1 MRKSMWCVLACF
13 LCVSLPL
20 AAQKVTGTIAGVVS
34 DPAGAVISGA
44 EVTVTNPA
52 TGATRTVKTSERGEY
67 TFADLPAGSYDM
79 TIKAPNFKE
88 YVSKG
93 VQLFVSSTT
102 TVNASL
108 TVGSATEQMTVE
120 ANALQVETSTG
131 AVGNV
136 VEGNQVRELP
146 LNGRSFAQLTQ
157 LMPGVSPQS
166 NFDSKHKGLE
176 AGVDFSVNG
185 NNTTGN
191 IFLVDGVNNN
201 DIGSNRTILV
211 YPSIDA
217 IQEFKI
223 LRNSYGP
230 EFGQAMGAIVNI
242 VTKGGTNQFHGGA
255 YYFGRNDV
263 LNATDYFNNLSGIGK
278 DKLRRNDFGY
288 DLGGP
293 VVKDK
298 LWFFWSQEWNRE
310 LRGAARSANV
320 PTVDEK
326 NGIFDPANRRQDA
339 NGNFCENLPNQP
351 DSVLVTDPS
360 PTGKLLVSLFPDPN
374 IANPPDCQHNWS
386 VSLKS
391 PIYWREENIRMD
403 YKLGKTW
410 SLFGRYTQDH
420 WNQPSPST
428 LGYWGDDNYPSVDPN
443 WIQPGYQATVR
454 LTKLLGN
461 TAVNDFQISYA
472 ANRITVTSGGTN
484 PGIVQD
490 INASYNTVFP
500 LSDKFLGTS
509 MGYPVFWGGLGNGA
523 DSQNLWNMGPWKN
536 NEELYILKDDF
547 SKVHGAHTFKVGF
560 LASNNRKNELS
571 GGTSGEAPGYWGVNA
586 GQGPNE
592 DSPDSGNGTFNALWG
607 KTFWGFDESQTN
619 PFSLTRWHD
628 YEFYFG
634 DTWKLRRN
642 VTLEYGARWSFLR
655 NPFSAKDFISSW
667 QPNLFD
673 PALGATACNGLMMVP
688 GTDPCTAH
696 GFAPGVAGP
705 NRSLK
710 DNNNHAISPRIG
722 LAWDPRGDGK
732 MVLRGGVGQFYQ
744 RERLTNYLQLATNSP
759 FSVAAHGSRQLSGG
773 PPDPTSLTSG
783 ASPSWGIDPTDTLP
797 NTWQWNVTFEREVF
811 RDSKLEL
818 AYVGN
823 RGGNVLAYKDANA
836 VLPANRLDFAITNNN
851 KLRFADSPKCGG
863 KDPETGKD
871 QPGCFGTVNYGE
883 WTARSNY
890 NALQALFRTRM
901 KAVDAQF
908 AYTWSKSLAT
918 TDITNSGTTGNTAN
932 YTDVT
937 NRNLDYGPTPIDRRH
952 VFVSNIVYNF
962 PSFKGHGAAFRAIAG
977 DWEAGAILQYASGP
991 SQSIFG
997 RDGGAGNGIHSFDK
1011 DTGLGDT
1018 AGVAANSLPS
1028 APGGLQGT
1036 GYNPNQKPNRV
1047 LQDCRAHGGPS
1058 HFWFSPD
1065 AFTLDGYQLGTFGN
1079 SGVGSCTGPGFA
1091 NTDFSLYKNFKVTE
1105 RIGLQFRM
1113 EFYNLFNKTQFRADQ
1128 NNFQLAGSAVAC
1140 NADNI
1145 GVRFEN
1151 VKDSDGVVHLNQ
1163 PYTTACYQHAINSV
1177 GYTFSGFVDPV
1188 NSQRDPAV
1196 QNSSIPA
1203 MGQGSFGQ
1211 ITKDRGPREIQYAL
1225 KITF

>member
-1 MRKSMWCVLACF
+1 MRRLMWFVLACF

-44 EVTVTNPA
+44 DVTATNPA
-52 TGATRTVKTSERGEY
+52 TGAVRTAKTSDRGEY
-67 TFADLPAGSYDM
+67 AFADLAAGSYDL
-79 TIKAPNFKE
+79 TVKQPNFKE
-88 YVSKG
+88 YVSRG

-102 TVNASL
+102 TVNVTL
-108 TVGSATEQMTVE
+108 TVGSASEQMTVE
-120 ANALQVETSTG
+120 ANALQVETATG

-136 VEGNQVRELP
+136 IEGNQVRELP

-230 EFGQAMGAIVNI
+230 EFGQAMGAVVNI
-242 VTKGGTNQFHGGA
+242 VTKGGTNQFHGGVF
-255 YYFGRNDV
+255 YFGRNDK
-263 LNATDYFNNLSGIGK
+263 LNATDYFNNLNGIGK
-278 DKLRRNDFGY
+278 DKLRRNDYGY
-288 DLGGP
+288 NLGGP
-293 VVKDK
+293 VVKDR

-310 LRGAARSANV
+310 IRGAARSAGV
-320 PTVDEK
+320 PTVAEK
-326 NGIFDPANRRQDA
+326 NGDFSNLRVI
-339 NGNFCENLPNQP
+339 NGVACENAPTING
-351 DSVLVTDPS
+351 SVVTAVPAGNVS
-360 PTGKLLVSLFPDPN
+360 PTGQLLVNLFPDPN
-374 IANPPDCQHNWS
+374 IANPSDCQHNWS
-386 VSLKS
+386 QSLAS
-391 PIYWREENIRMD
+391 PIYWREENVRID

-410 SLFGRYTQDH
+410 NIMGRYTQDH

-443 WIQPGYQATVR
+443 WIQPGYQATVK

-461 TAVNDFQISYA
+461 TAVNDFQVSYA
-472 ANRITVTSGGTN
+472 ANRITVTVGGTD
-484 PGIVQD
+484 PGIVQQ
-490 INASYNTVFP
+490 INASYTPYFP
-500 LSDKFLGTS
+500 ISDKFLGNN

-523 DSQNLWNMGPWKN
+523 DSQSLWNMGPWKN

-560 LASNNRKNELS
+560 LASNNKKNELS
-571 GGTSGEAPGYWGVNA
+571 GCSSCEAPNYWGADAN
-586 GQGPNE
+586 N
-592 DSPDSGNGTFNALWG
+592 SGNGTFNALYDQV
-607 KTFWGFDESQTN
+607 TWGFGEQQTN
-619 PFSLTRWHD
+619 PFSVTRWHD
-628 YEFYFG
+628 HEFYFG
-634 DTWKLRRN
+634 DTWKIRRN

-655 NPFSAKDFISSW
+655 NPFSAKDLISSW
-667 QPNLFD
+667 QPNLYD
-673 PALGATACNGLMMVP
+673 PALGAAACNGLMMVP
-688 GTDPCTAH
+688 GTDPCTPA
-696 GFAPGVAGP
+696 GFAPGVPGP

-710 DNNNHAISPRIG
+710 NNNNHAISPRIG

-759 FSVAAHGSRQLSGG
+759 FSVSAGGSRTLSGVVAPG
-773 PPDPTSLTSG
+773 SLTSS

-797 NTWQWNVTFEREVF
+797 NTWQWNVTFERELF

-823 RGGNVLAYKDANA
+823 RGGNVLVYKDVNA
-836 VLPANRLDFAITNNN
+836 VLPANRLDYALTNNN
-851 KLRFADSPKCGG
+851 KLRFADSPLCGG
-863 KDPETGKD
+863 DG
-871 QPGCFGTVNYGE
+871 QPGCFGTINYGE
-883 WTARSNY
+883 WTAHSNY

-901 KAVDAQF
+901 KSVDAQF
-908 AYTWSKSLAT
+908 AYTWSKSLAN
-918 TDITNSGTTGNTAN
+918 TDITNSGTTGSTSN
-932 YTDVT
+932 YTDVS
-937 NRNLDYGPTPIDRRH
+937 NPNMDYGPTPIDRRH

-997 RDGGAGNGIHSFDK
+997 LAGGAGD
-1011 DTGLGDT
+1011 
-1018 AGVAANSLPS
+1018 
-1028 APGGLQGT
+1028 APGGIQGT
-1036 GYNPNQKPNRV
+1036 GFNDNQKPNRV
-1047 LQDCRAHGGPS
+1047 LQDCRAHGGAK
-1058 HFWFSPD
+1058 HQWFNPD
-1065 AFTLDGYQLGTFGN
+1065 AFTLDNYQLGTFGN

-1113 EFYNLFNKTQFRADQ
+1113 EFYNIFNKTQFRADQ
-1128 NNFQLAGSAVAC
+1128 NNFQLANGNTLAC
-1140 NADNI
+1140 NEGNI
-1145 GVRFEN
+1145 GVQTDPVTGEPF
-1151 VKDSDGVVHLNQ
+1151 
-1163 PYTTACYQHAINSV
+1163 TTLCYQHAVNTV
-1177 GYTFSGFVDPV
+1177 GYSFSSFTDPV
-1188 NSQRDPAV
+1188 NPNRTVSGA
-1196 QNSSIPA
+1196 
-1203 MGQGSFGQ
+1203 GQGSFGQ
-1211 ITKDRGPREIQYAL
+1211 LTKDRGPREIQYAL